1 MKNLIA
7 KELKL
12 SVGISSIIYLIIGIL
27 VEFAPNY
34 PKYVPC
40 LFICIGLFMIFKT
53 GSVNKDLLYT
63 ACLPVRKSDTVK
75 ARVIIFAFSEVLQLI
90 LCIPLIFI
98 SKELKLTN
106 NAGIDLNFAFI
117 GLAFT
122 FYAVFNFVFLTSF
135 YKKVAGIRIS
145 SSRVFIT
152 PFSVDFPPL
161 KPNPK
166 SPKLHDD
173 PRRSSSASSTII
185 KLSDG
190 LSWLLHISMPIMR
203 ASDFMFLPSASPWRI
218 SNDSRPSSR
227 ARLLAKLVLPVPGAP

>member
-34 PKYVPC
+34 PKYIPC

-90 LCIPLIFI
+90 LCIPLIFL

-135 YKKVAGIRIS
+135 YKKGGKEGGAYLKSMIILLIYMIILEIPVFLVKTELPFAKIGRLMDSTEYSDMIKQLPFVAAGLIIWI
-145 SSRVFIT
+145 VGLFIT
-152 PFSVDFPPL
+152 CKVC
-161 KPNPK
+161 
-166 SPKLHDD
+166 
-173 PRRSSSASSTII
+173 I
-185 KLSDG
+185 KKFEKIDL
-190 LSWLLHISMPIMR
+190 
-203 ASDFMFLPSASPWRI
+203 
-218 SNDSRPSSR
+218 
-227 ARLLAKLVLPVPGAP
+227 